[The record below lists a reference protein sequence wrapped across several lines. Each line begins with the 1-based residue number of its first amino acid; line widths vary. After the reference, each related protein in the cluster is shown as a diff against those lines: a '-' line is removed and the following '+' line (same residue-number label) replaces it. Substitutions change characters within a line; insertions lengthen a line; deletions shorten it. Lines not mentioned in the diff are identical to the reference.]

1 MQFEMWLKP
10 RDRQRLRC
18 RGVPLRDAIGAI
30 QIGRF
35 QVDNVPTRHPMHDAD
50 GLEVIS
56 LSQDGQ
62 EIIAADAL
70 SNDGAAVLQST
81 AGSERPA

>member
-1 MQFEMWLKP
+1 MKFEMRLKP

-35 QVDNVPTRHPMHDAD
+35 QFDNVPTRHLMHDAD
-50 GLEVIS
+50 GLHVEVIS
-56 LSQDGQ
+56 LSKSP
-62 EIIAADAL
+62 EL
-70 SNDGAAVLQST
+70 STLTVDKY
-81 AGSERPA
+81 E